1 MFSEINFLNLMV
13 RCNRYPKPRFVGD
26 ANTGEAA
33 TNSLP
38 NDMWKAFLNETG
50 ADLTITCETFNDEAT
65 ENENEQDVIEQTP
78 ARATF
83 KVQKGILTSRS
94 EIFAAM
100 FSHRF
105 SEGETS
111 TIHITDM
118 SPQALRE
125 MLRFL
130 YTDKMENAN
139 IHAKE
144 LLRAANKYNIPR
156 MKLLAEEALCQNL
169 SDDTVL
175 DVAKYAYVH
184 NGNNAKDFAI
194 SCVVSNFASLIRR
207 EEWAKF
213 VEDNLDL
220 VHEIHLRIASKLES
234 NQRPTR
240 RSIM

>member
-1 MFSEINFLNLMV
+1 M
-13 RCNRYPKPRFVGD
+13 
-26 ANTGEAA
+26 
-33 TNSLP
+33 
-38 NDMWKAFLNETG
+38 NETG

-169 SDDTVL
+169 SDETVL

>member
-1 MFSEINFLNLMV
+1 MV

-38 NDMWKAFLNETG
+38 NDMWKAFLNETS

-65 ENENEQDVIEQTP
+65 DENEQDVIEQTP

-118 SPQALRE
+118 SPQV
-125 MLRFL
+125 RFL
-130 YTDKMENAN
+130 V
-139 IHAKE
+139 I
-144 LLRAANKYNIPR
+144 
-156 MKLLAEEALCQNL
+156 
-169 SDDTVL
+169 
-175 DVAKYAYVH
+175 
-184 NGNNAKDFAI
+184 
-194 SCVVSNFASLIRR
+194 
-207 EEWAKF
+207 
-213 VEDNLDL
+213 L
-220 VHEIHLRIASKLES
+220 VHFGLLWSLFVHLIHVCRFCSFNLFDFFLFINLAYFVNFVDFVNLVDFV
-234 NQRPTR
+234 
-240 RSIM
+240 

>member
-1 MFSEINFLNLMV
+1 MV

-38 NDMWKAFLNETG
+38 NDMWKAFLNETS

-65 ENENEQDVIEQTP
+65 DENEQDVIEQTP

-118 SPQALRE
+118 SPQ
-125 MLRFL
+125 
-130 YTDKMENAN
+130 
-139 IHAKE
+139 
-144 LLRAANKYNIPR
+144 
-156 MKLLAEEALCQNL
+156 
-169 SDDTVL
+169 VL
-175 DVAKYAYVH
+175 DLGFLTI
-184 NGNNAKDFAI
+184 GN
-194 SCVVSNFASLIRR
+194 SVCVWSVLII
-207 EEWAKF
+207 W
-213 VEDNLDL
+213 
-220 VHEIHLRIASKLES
+220 
-234 NQRPTR
+234 
-240 RSIM
+240 SIWSIWLIWSIWSITLIW